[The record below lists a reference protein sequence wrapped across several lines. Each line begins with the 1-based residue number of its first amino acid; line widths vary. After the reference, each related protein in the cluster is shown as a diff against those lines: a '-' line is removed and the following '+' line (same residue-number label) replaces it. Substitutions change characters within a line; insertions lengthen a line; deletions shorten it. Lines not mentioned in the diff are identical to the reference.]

1 MVTVTESLRLEG
13 KDLHIQPYF
22 QMYFLVFRSGF
33 TGRNTRA
40 PPGSQSGPPHPQM
53 LPGRESR
60 GLWRILTGL
69 SRPLKLSILPAEVH
83 RGSQQSL
90 DGLCWQRMKF
100 AGFSLDPEQVALIR
114 GKFLGFGGN
123 LPHWFASPLPQG
135 CHFIGVRSPNC
146 RVMRT

>member
-1 MVTVTESLRLEG
+1 MPNLISKCISSCLGLASQGGTHE
-13 KDLHIQPYF
+13 LHEAHR
-22 QMYFLVFRSGF
+22 V
-33 TGRNTRA
+33 A
-40 PPGSQSGPPHPQM
+40 PPQM
-53 LPGRESR
+53 LPGLHSR

-90 DGLCWQRMKF
+90 DRLCWQRMRF

-114 GKFLGFGGN
+114 GKLLGFGGN

-135 CHFIGVRSPNC
+135 CHFIGARSPNC